1 MAATLNLSTNC
12 GIPFEFTAVTFLY
25 GSYFSEQLFYP
36 EELFEIKISK
46 KELIFQ
52 SRYFCTVS
60 TFFRKATF
68 WKKLISQKNNILQ
81 YILTFSGE
89 LSF

>member
-60 TFFRKATF
+60 TFSE
-68 WKKLISQKNNILQ
+68 KLHFGKS
-81 YILTFSGE
+81 
-89 LSF
+89 